1 VSLPADFTLLVV
13 RGVSLLVALS
23 ITVTSYRAYRRTGE
37 RTFGFTFAGFVLL
50 TLGVGIES
58 FLLRALRRPILEVH
72 TIESILF
79 ALGFILLYL
88 SFSGSPEG

>member
-1 VSLPADFTLLVV
+1 MLLVV

-23 ITVTSYRAYRRTGE
+23 ITVTSFRAYRRTGE
-37 RTFGFTFAGFVLL
+37 RTFGFTFVGFVLL

-58 FLLRALRRPILEVH
+58 FLLRTLRLSILEVH

-79 ALGFILLYL
+79 ALGFVMLYL
-88 SFSGSPEG
+88 SFSGSAEG

>member
-1 VSLPADFTLLVV
+1 MTLLGDSLLLVV
-13 RGVSLLVALS
+13 RGASLLVALS

-79 ALGFILLYL
+79 ALGFLLLYL
-88 SFSGSPEG
+88 SFSGSAEG